1 LGLVGFAFSIIALAL
16 LSFLLLLL
24 DLLRTFTFGG
34 SEGGS
39 DRSGEDFG
47 CFFGSIVETGCWA
60 VLERDIRVVLFI
72 STDIATQNLALTSI
86 PFLFFFGRRL
96 LSA

>member
-1 LGLVGFAFSIIALAL
+1 LGLVGFAFSVIALAL
-16 LSFLLLLL
+16 LSLFLLLL
-24 DLLRTFTFGG
+24 DLLGSFAFGG

-39 DRSGEDFG
+39 DRGGEYFG
-47 CFFGSIVETGCWA
+47 CFFGSIIETGCWA
-60 VLERDIRVVLFI
+60 VLERDICVVLFI

-96 LSA
+96 SSA